1 MQQVIAY
8 LHQGGF
14 VMWPLIIC
22 IVVAIGI
29 ILERMY
35 TFRKA
40 TAIDPE
46 ELLEQIKETYKKD
59 DRGKAALA
67 VCDEAKSSFYA
78 RVFARGLK
86 NADKPA
92 DSIDLAMAQEASNEI
107 PTLES
112 FLPGLKTIVGIAPL
126 LGLLGTIAGMIFSFK
141 EVSQHGLSS
150 PTEVMRGVSEAL
162 VSTATGIGIAI
173 VALIFYNYFASLVK
187 KFIEDIEYYAA
198 ELTNFLTGRVA

>member
-1 MQQVIAY
+1 MQQIMEF
-8 LHQGGF
+8 LRQGGF
-14 VMWPLIIC
+14 VMWPLLLCTVI
-22 IVVAIGI
+22 AIGI
-29 ILERMY
+29 VLERMY

-46 ELLEQIKETYKKD
+46 ELLEEIKARWQKD
-59 DRGKAALA
+59 DSTKAME
-67 VCDEAKSSFYA
+67 VCEQAKSSFYA

-86 NADKPA
+86 NAGRPA
-92 DSIDLAMAQEASNEI
+92 DAIDLAMSQEASNEI
-107 PTLES
+107 PALES
-112 FLPGLKTIVGIAPL
+112 YLPGLKTIVGIAPL

-150 PTEVMRGVSEAL
+150 PTEVMKGVAEAL